1 MSQNSAKAVNALLK
15 PYIRRIILKT
25 HPDYFAHDVKKKKI
39 NQASFQNLQNVL
51 APILQERF
59 RDSENIKTENA
70 VKLEF
75 YLKNSKVN
83 GKLSKIEHTLPIS
96 SPKSSLDLWTTT
108 TSILDLCRK
117 IGIQVMPSDIDA
129 AEKMISS
136 LSKQDYSPSHARKPA
151 PSLSQIF
158 ANELYQSPIA
168 QNVTD
173 INYRHPKLP
182 LDQNELLFFQPHM
195 NPKIKESMKSKL
207 QQALPM
213 LCPERWWQKVPLLC
227 VEDEQDI
234 SGIDVSGILVFT
246 ANMSTKDMQ
255 NCIEKNL
262 DLKHKEYQEHLNAQG
277 NIKQ

>member
-1 MSQNSAKAVNALLK
+1 MSHKAAKAVNSLLK
-15 PYIRRIILKT
+15 PYIRRILLKT
-25 HPDYFAHDVKKKKI
+25 HPDFFTHDVKKKKI
-39 NQASFQNLQNVL
+39 NQASFQTLQNVL

-59 RDSENIKTENA
+59 RDSENNKPDRA

-83 GKLSKIEHTLPIS
+83 SKLSRIEHTLPIS
-96 SPKSSLDLWTTT
+96 SPKSALDLWTTT

-129 AEKMISS
+129 AEQMISS
-136 LSKQDYSPSHARKPA
+136 LSKQHSSPSYARKPA

-158 ANELYQSPIA
+158 ANELYQSPLA

-173 INYRHPKLP
+173 VSNRLPKLQ
-182 LDQNELLFFQPHM
+182 LDKNELLFFQPHM
-195 NPKIKESMKSKL
+195 NSKIKESMKSNL

-227 VEDEQDI
+227 VEDEQVI
-234 SGIDVSGILVFT
+234 NGIDVSGILVFT

-255 NCIEKNL
+255 NCIEENL
-262 DLKHKEYQEHLNAQG
+262 DLKLKEYQEHLGAQSTP
-277 NIKQ
+277 KR

>member
-15 PYIRRIILKT
+15 PYIRRILLKT

-96 SPKSSLDLWTTT
+96 SPKSTLDLWTTT

-136 LSKQDYSPSHARKPA
+136 LSKQDYSPSYARKPA
-151 PSLSQIF
+151 PSLSQVF

-173 INYRHPKLP
+173 ISYRHPKLP

-246 ANMSTKDMQ
+246 ANMSTKG
-255 NCIEKNL
+255 KL
-262 DLKHKEYQEHLNAQG
+262 
-277 NIKQ
+277 